1 MSAACAAC
9 AVSRLATAGRSGS
22 GALPDDTDATNGPA
36 CDEATAS
43 DERRAEVPGA
53 VDDSPVAGA
62 RRSMTPPPGRGRR
75 SGSVFAGLS
84 DGDVARLVAAVSSS
98 PGRGAESSELSAER
112 FARAA
117 LTTAIEPG
125 DLEAGRLV
133 GALGAVGLLRAI
145 VEGHNAEHVLR
156 FTRDADAV
164 PLPPG
169 EDLALSLEGAGEQFG
184 HRFDTDGSG
193 GAADSL
199 LSAFESLSPERPQV
213 DARAVRRIAECLARW
228 RVRLSLEESCR
239 ALERAARLGAVLLTP
254 DTEVWPEGFAALEHG
269 EPLALWIRG
278 DPERLAR
285 LDRSVALVGA
295 RASTDY
301 GEHVAM
307 EAAAGLVGR
316 GFAVVSG
323 GAYGIDAA
331 AHRATLASGGLTVA
345 FLAGGVDR
353 LYPAGNSDLLRRV
366 SREGVLAAELP
377 PGNAPTRWRFLMRN
391 RLIAAAASATV
402 VVEAGRRSGSLNTA
416 GHAAQLGGPLG
427 AVPGSILSPA
437 SAGCHRLI
445 REYAAICVTS
455 ADEMAELADP
465 LGTGPT
471 GEPGAAAVDT
481 VEVPPAGGDAQ
492 GAVLSALASARGA
505 SADEIAARSSLPF
518 TTVAAILGRLDLA
531 GRARESGGGW
541 SLSERRHA

>member
-1 MSAACAAC
+1 M
-9 AVSRLATAGRSGS
+9 
-22 GALPDDTDATNGPA
+22 
-36 CDEATAS
+36 
-43 DERRAEVPGA
+43 PGA
-53 VDDSPVAGA
+53 VDDPPVGGA
-62 RRSMTPPPGRGRR
+62 RTGVPSPPCRGRR

-98 PGRGAESSELSAER
+98 PDRGAESSEWSAER

-145 VEGHNAEHVLR
+145 VEGHDAEHVLHL
-156 FTRDADAV
+156 TRHADAV
-164 PLPPG
+164 PLPPT

-193 GAADSL
+193 GAGGSL

-254 DTEVWPEGFAALEHG
+254 DTEVWPEGFAALEDG

-307 EAAAGLVGR
+307 ETAAGLVGR

-416 GHAAQLGGPLG
+416 GHAAQLGRPLG

-481 VEVPPAGGDAQ
+481 VEVPREGGDAQ

-505 SADEIAARSSLPF
+505 SADEMAARSSLPF